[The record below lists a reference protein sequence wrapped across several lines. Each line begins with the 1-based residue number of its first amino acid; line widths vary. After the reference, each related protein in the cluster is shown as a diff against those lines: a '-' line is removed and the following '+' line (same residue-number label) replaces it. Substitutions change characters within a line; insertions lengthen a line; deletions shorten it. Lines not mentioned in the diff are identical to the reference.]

1 MPAAGGPGRAGPGS
15 RGRAGPG
22 GLGRGWGW
30 GSGWGWG
37 VWGEPW
43 GLAGAG
49 GAVTTGRYNKESPS
63 LPGTSQGGAFASQK
77 RKKQDTPHPTPDTR
91 THPGEPSESRE
102 GPALLQKLSRDVDPE
117 QNRGAQD
124 RARGL
129 RGGRRTPRGC
139 SARPLP
145 RLRFRGAQERT
156 LSSPCAHARRRL
168 LASFRLGVWGGRS
181 RVASRGFRGAGHSR
195 FWVTGRPW
203 DPPNIHTR
211 GIHRVLARGSEKK
224 GDLLASE
231 DRLHPRSARGR
242 RAPQGVQI
250 GGAWGPH
257 GGGGSD
263 RGVAPRAAAQQTGT
277 DAPRGGRKDSG
288 ARKALGVPSG
298 APGSPPPGSQ
308 GPPGREGSR
317 LRSRP
322 GASRRPPS
330 PGSRAGTPL
339 ARLPGRRPSSAIL
352 RTALRTAAR
361 PAAAPAPLAAASPPA
376 AHPHPPRLFRAR
388 PVNNTRTCRRAPV
401 AIGIPGILRRPG
413 AGRGGGRVL
422 TRLEREGT
430 AIPLRVERAGAQGPV
445 SPGAGEGAGQG
456 GGIFDLWSE
465 RVQLGT

>member
-203 DPPNIHTR
+203 DPPTFTQ
-211 GIHRVLARGSEKK
+211 GGSTESW
-224 GDLLASE
+224 L
-231 DRLHPRSARGR
+231 
-242 RAPQGVQI
+242 GVQKRRGTCWHQRTDSI
-250 GGAWGPH
+250 RGLH
-257 GGGGSD
+257 GGGGLPKGFRLGEPGVPTVGGAQIEGWRPALRLSK
-263 RGVAPRAAAQQTGT
+263 RGQTRPAVEGRTAGPGRHSASPPARRAPLPRAPRARRAG
-277 DAPRGGRKDSG
+277 K
-288 ARKALGVPSG
+288 
-298 APGSPPPGSQ
+298 APGSAPGRAPPAGRPPPAPGQ
-308 GPPGREGSR
+308 GP
-317 LRSRP
+317 RS
-322 GASRRPPS
+322 
-330 PGSRAGTPL
+330 
-339 ARLPGRRPSSAIL
+339 
-352 RTALRTAAR
+352 
-361 PAAAPAPLAAASPPA
+361 PACLGAAPAPRSSAPRSAPPPA
-376 AHPHPPRLFRAR
+376 RPPHPRRSPRPR
-388 PVNNTRTCRRAPV
+388 PRPPTPTL
-401 AIGIPGILRRPG
+401 PGYFGLDP
-413 AGRGGGRVL
+413 
-422 TRLEREGT
+422 
-430 AIPLRVERAGAQGPV
+430 
-445 SPGAGEGAGQG
+445 
-456 GGIFDLWSE
+456 
-465 RVQLGT
+465 